1 MVIFHTTFHLSNEAY
16 LRGLN
21 YLKST
26 YIPDAVQS
34 GILHSPRMMRVLNE
48 DADVNGVSLSVQ
60 FSVADMDVFEE
71 WAGKESAALQRA
83 ISEKFSDEITG
94 FSTFLE
100 EIDL

>member
-1 MVIFHTTFHLSNEAY
+1 MVIFHTTFHLSNETY
-16 LRGLN
+16 IRGLN

-26 YIPDAVQS
+26 YIPDAVRS
-34 GILHSPRMMRVLNE
+34 GILHSPRMMRVINE

-71 WAGKESAALQRA
+71 WAGKEGVALQTA
-83 ISEKFSDEITG
+83 ISEKFSDDITG